1 MRDERHGR
9 EKGVE
14 NQGRSW
20 LHTEKTRN
28 PGGEMGFLRLGILYF
43 VNCDK
48 RQNYPTHTQWSL
60 GPQRNCSLSLTFWGS
75 QATSEP
81 PKSWMP
87 RLHGGWTV
95 LWLHFLFLG
104 RSWLRRGPGSSVL
117 DEGCLLKHTP
127 LPSSSGSWES
137 FSRYFSQRLSE
148 GCDFS
153 CCFTFPACWWPTF
166 SSSPAPRVSSRD
178 LSGSSE
184 TCPCSRFN
192 FWTWHLQSAPE
203 PSP

>member
-1 MRDERHGR
+1 MTCWAGLHSSFPGPLGSLALESAAFSRR
-9 EKGVE
+9 
-14 NQGRSW
+14 QG
-20 LHTEKTRN
+20 LLPCFTFHVK
-28 PGGEMGFLRLGILYF
+28 PA
-43 VNCDK
+43 C
-48 RQNYPTHTQWSL
+48 P
-60 GPQRNCSLSLTFWGS
+60 FWGS

-81 PKSWMP
+81 PESWMP

-192 FWTWHLQSAPE
+192 FWTWRLQSAPE